1 MTAANDQVAN
11 DAQPL
16 RPSPSEVMTVAAS
29 RILEDHKVIFAGIG
43 QPLVAAAL
51 ARRRQAPN
59 LTVVLE
65 GGMIGIDLMP
75 GELPDST
82 NEMRAAVGAEMV
94 TSATDIFL
102 LAQRGFF
109 DYGFLGAAQ
118 VDMYGNVNTSV
129 IGHHDRPS
137 TRLPGPGGG
146 NDIASLCNQTVIVT
160 NHELRRFVEKVDF
173 VTSPGYL
180 TGGDSRRSAGLRHGG
195 PSWVV
200 TDLACMDFDEETRRM
215 RVRHLQ
221 PGVTLAQVRA
231 ATGFELLVADEV
243 TTLEPVTEGE
253 LSVLHRL
260 TGDLVA
266 DPRPDVPTK
275 NVADPRPDV
284 STKNGA
290 LR

>member
-1 MTAANDQVAN
+1 MSSTNDQVAN

-16 RPSPSEVMTVAAS
+16 LPSPSEVMTVAAS
-29 RILEDHKVIFAGIG
+29 RLLEDHKVMFAGIG

-65 GGMIGIDLMP
+65 GGMIGIHLMP

-109 DYGFLGAAQ
+109 DYGFVGVAQ

-129 IGHHDRPS
+129 IGDHDRPS

-173 VTSPGYL
+173 VTSPGHL
-180 TGGDSRRSAGLRHGG
+180 SGGDSRRSSGLRHGG

-200 TDLACMDFDEETRRM
+200 TDLACMDFDEASRRM

-253 LSVLHRL
+253 LSVLRRL
-260 TGDLVA
+260 TGDLAA
-266 DPRPDVPTK
+266 DPRLDVP
-275 NVADPRPDV
+275 
-284 STKNGA
+284 TKNGA

>member
-1 MTAANDQVAN
+1 
-11 DAQPL
+11 
-16 RPSPSEVMTVAAS
+16 
-29 RILEDHKVIFAGIG
+29 IH
-43 QPLVAAAL
+43 
-51 ARRRQAPN
+51 
-59 LTVVLE
+59 
-65 GGMIGIDLMP
+65 LMP

-109 DYGFLGAAQ
+109 DYGFVGVAQ

-129 IGHHDRPS
+129 IGDHDRPS
-137 TRLPGPGGG
+137 IRLPGPGGG

-160 NHELRRFVEKVDF
+160 NHEPRRFVEKVDF
-173 VTSPGYL
+173 VTSPGHL

-195 PSWVV
+195 PRWVV

-215 RVRHLQ
+215 RVCHLQ

-253 LSVLHRL
+253 LSVLRRL
-260 TGDLVA
+260 TGDLAA
-266 DPRPDVPTK
+266 DARLDVPTK
-275 NVADPRPDV
+275 N
-284 STKNGA
+284 GA
-290 LR
+290 LL